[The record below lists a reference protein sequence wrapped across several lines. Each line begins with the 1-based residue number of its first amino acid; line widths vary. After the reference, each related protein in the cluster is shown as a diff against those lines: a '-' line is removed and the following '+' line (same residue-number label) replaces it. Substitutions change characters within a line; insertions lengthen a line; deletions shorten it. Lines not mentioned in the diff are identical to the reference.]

1 MSQPSSK
8 QALNLLRSRQENAEL
23 RYWLSITAYD
33 TRDRSL
39 TNRLYFGYLLLFFS
53 IWVFI
58 VLLFLAQGGSIL
70 LRMINPANPTQA
82 ALVLTVIILSGF
94 GLIHLVACVRRSPLS
109 FSEEDAHLLCQQPFN
124 PRQLVL
130 RWLPLSWFG
139 SAVFFALTFLWIGFS
154 LAEAS
159 FATQMMSQ
167 FLPQYAW
174 MGIRLVLIGLP
185 NHLILFVVGWISG
198 VWALARR
205 KKPSALIL
213 PVIAGL
219 LLIGVA
225 ALTLTALISTT
236 PPEWISQSAQVLLS
250 PILAGFDAGSLRLPA
265 ALVIYLIAIG
275 VGLILLSASSSHFS
289 ASRAAVETQLA
300 NTIQNLTRYGQSA
313 SVENIRLKHR
323 LGLGRTTKWQPAW
336 TGISALV
343 WKDVLQS
350 WRARTLGKFW
360 NLLLLTSTMLSLTLS
375 PTLSLRLLSLVIWSY
390 TLSQLTVYRLRTDLS
405 LWSVIRQLPIPLVRV
420 FSADTVGA
428 LGLSFIFSLGGLLLG
443 NLIAPSSD
451 WRLLL
456 LLPGMLAAVT
466 AMTAYDLLRKC
477 RSENLSAGVVG
488 DYGLLGMV
496 LAALVAVIPIW
507 LLSLPSKW
515 LGLLIGLLS
524 SLVLGWLGY
533 SMVRSETHRLLWR

>member
-23 RYWLSITAYD
+23 RYWLSIASYD

-53 IWVFI
+53 IWDFI

-82 ALVLTVIILSGF
+82 ALVLVVILLSGF
-94 GLIHLVACVRRSPLS
+94 GLIHLVTCVRRSPLS

-139 SAVFFALTFLWIGFS
+139 SAVFFALAFLWIGFS
-154 LAEAS
+154 LAEAT

-167 FLPQYAW
+167 LLPQYTW

-185 NHLILFVVGWISG
+185 IHLILFVLGWICG

-205 KKPSALIL
+205 KKPAALIL

-219 LLIGVA
+219 LLIGMA

-236 PPEWISQSAQVLLS
+236 PPDWISQSAQVLFS
-250 PILAGFDAGSLRLPA
+250 PLLAGLGAGSLSLPA
-265 ALVIYLIAIG
+265 ALTICLIAIG
-275 VGLILLSASSSHFS
+275 VGLILLSASSSHFN
-289 ASRAAVETQLA
+289 ASRAAIETQLA
-300 NTIQNLTRYGQSA
+300 NTIQDLTHYGQSA
-313 SVENIRLKHR
+313 SVENIRLKRR
-323 LGLGRTTKWQPAW
+323 LGLGRTTEWQPAW

-350 WRARTLGKFW
+350 WRAMTLGKFW
-360 NLLLLTSTMLSLTLS
+360 NLLLLTSTMLSLILS
-375 PTLSLRLLSLVIWSY
+375 PTLPLRLLSLVIWSY
-390 TLSQLTVYRLRTDLS
+390 ILSQLTVHRLRADLS
-405 LWSVIRQLPIPLVRV
+405 LWSVMRQLPIPLEQA
-420 FSADTVGA
+420 FAADTVGA
-428 LGLSFIFSLGGLLLG
+428 LGLSFIFSLSGLLLG
-443 NLIAPSSD
+443 NLIAPSPD
-451 WRLLL
+451 WRPLL
-456 LLPGMLAAVT
+456 LLPGMLVAVT

-477 RSENLSAGVVG
+477 HSENLSAGVVG
-488 DYGLLGMV
+488 NYGVLGVV

-507 LLSLPSKW
+507 LMSLPSKW
-515 LGLLIGLLS
+515 IGLLIGLLS
-524 SLVLGWLGY
+524 SLVLSWLGY
-533 SMVRSETHRLLWR
+533 SMARSETHRLLWH

>member
-1 MSQPSSK
+1 MSQPSSR

-82 ALVLTVIILSGF
+82 ALVLVVILLSGF
-94 GLIHLVACVRRSPLS
+94 GLIHLVTCVRRSPLS

-139 SAVFFALTFLWIGFS
+139 GAVFFTLTFLWIGFS

-159 FATQMMSQ
+159 FATQMTSQ
-167 FLPQYAW
+167 LLPQYAW

-236 PPEWISQSAQVLLS
+236 PPEWISQSAQVLFS
-250 PILAGFDAGSLRLPA
+250 PLLAGLGSGSLSLPA

-313 SVENIRLKHR
+313 SVENIRLKRR

-343 WKDVLQS
+343 WKDILQS
-350 WRARTLGKFW
+350 WRAMTLGKFW

-375 PTLSLRLLSLVIWSY
+375 PTLPLRLLSLVIWSY
-390 TLSQLTVYRLRTDLS
+390 ILSQLTVYRLRADLS
-405 LWSVIRQLPIPLVRV
+405 LWSVMRQLPIPLEQA
-420 FSADTVGA
+420 FAADTVGA
-428 LGLSFIFSLGGLLLG
+428 LGLGFIFSLGGLLLG
-443 NLIAPSSD
+443 NLIAPSAD

-456 LLPGMLAAVT
+456 LLPGMLVAVT

-477 RSENLSAGVVG
+477 HSENLSAGVVG
-488 DYGLLGMV
+488 NYGVLGVV

-507 LLSLPSKW
+507 LLNLPSNW

-533 SMVRSETHRLLWR
+533 SMVRSESHRLLWR

>member
-1 MSQPSSK
+1 MSQPSSR

-336 TGISALV
+336 TGISALM

-390 TLSQLTVYRLRTDLS
+390 TLSQLTVYRLRADLS
-405 LWSVIRQLPIPLVRV
+405 LWSIIRQLPIPLVRV

-428 LGLSFIFSLGGLLLG
+428 LELSFIFSLGGLLLG

-466 AMTAYDLLRKC
+466 TMTAYDLLRKC

>member
-1 MSQPSSK
+1 MSQPSSR

>member
-1 MSQPSSK
+1 MSQPSSR

-466 AMTAYDLLRKC
+466 TMTAYDLLRKC

>member
-1 MSQPSSK
+1 MSQPSSR

-23 RYWLSITAYD
+23 RYWVSITAYD